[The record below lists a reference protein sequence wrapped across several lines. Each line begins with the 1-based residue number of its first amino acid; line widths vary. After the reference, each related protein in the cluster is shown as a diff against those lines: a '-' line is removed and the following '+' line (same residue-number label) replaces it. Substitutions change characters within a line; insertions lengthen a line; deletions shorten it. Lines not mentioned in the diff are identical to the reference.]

1 MHQLCTIVLIVYSVF
16 GVAFSTPTN
25 TCTTPGCTKASALM
39 RSYMD
44 ESVNPCTDFYD
55 FACGKFVRDQVIPE
69 DKSIYNAFSIVQD
82 KIDEE
87 VKTILM
93 QEPQINEPKPF
104 RLAKT
109 FAKTCLDE
117 KTLNEKGI
125 TPMEEILEKYGGW
138 PVVQGND
145 WRSDNWN
152 WYEMMKHISRDG
164 LEDIILG
171 YYISVDLKNTNR
183 RIISVS

>member
-1 MHQLCTIVLIVYSVF
+1 
-16 GVAFSTPTN
+16 
-25 TCTTPGCTKASALM
+25 M

-125 TPMEEILEKYGGW
+125 TPMVEILEKYGGW

-152 WYEMMKHISRDG
+152 WYEMMKRISRDG

-183 RIISVS
+183 RIISVSWFDQKRRKNETN